1 MLKFTRTSVPQK
13 GYKSGDYF
21 IYSCMREDH
30 NGRKLVWNVEF
41 KGERIFREQRKWE
54 AINQANYF
62 EDCMRSNYKIISG
75 V

>member
-1 MLKFTRTSVPQK
+1 MLKFTRTNSPQK
-13 GYKSGDYF
+13 GYAAGDYF
-21 IYSCMREDH
+21 IYSCMREDR

-62 EDCMRSNYKIISG
+62 DGCTDKSG